1 MMQFQLQETCQAQ
14 HHQRCWNNTCIDHA
28 NRLHTA
34 GIIRQG
40 IFVEIE
46 QSFEVPFDRALVWS
60 SFGDTVGI
68 VGCLPGAA
76 LTAPPEAGQL
86 KLSMTVK
93 LGPIVAAF
101 AGDGEM
107 RLDDGSHTGS
117 VSGSGSDRKSGSRI
131 KGEAAFSLHAI
142 DGVMPSTRVD
152 VRVDYAITGSL
163 AQFSR
168 AGIVR
173 ELAARLT
180 TSFADNLKK
189 KLEGENSMRAVAAI
203 DLTAPEPLTETASA
217 PSPVAPGTQAASAP
231 LNLNGLF
238 WQMLV
243 ARIKRLFAR
252 VPKG

>member
-1 MMQFQLQETCQAQ
+1 M
-14 HHQRCWNNTCIDHA
+14 
-28 NRLHTA
+28 
-34 GIIRQG
+34 
-40 IFVEIE
+40 EIE
-46 QSFEVPFDRALVWS
+46 QSFEVPFDRALVWR

-107 RLDDGSHTGS
+107 RLDDASHTGS
-117 VSGSGSDRKSGSRI
+117 VSGSGSDRKSGSRV
-131 KGEAAFSLHAI
+131 KGEAAFSLHVI
-142 DGVMPSTRVD
+142 DGAAPSTRVD
-152 VRVDYAITGSL
+152 VRVDYAMTGSL

-189 KLEGENSMRAVAAI
+189 KLDAENSVQAAAAI
-203 DLTAPEPLTETASA
+203 DLPELAQPAEIASA
-217 PSPVAPGTQAASAP
+217 PSPAETSPQLATAP

-238 WQMLV
+238 WQMLLD
-243 ARIKRLFAR
+243 RIRRFFAR
-252 VPKG
+252 VPKS